1 LVRCSRSAGS
11 RGEVGGG
18 GLPGEERATGTEERR
33 MRRESRREPSS
44 RRKSQPVFI
53 FTRVFPG
60 HIKTSRAAGGDG
72 KKGTGRTHAL
82 EFSERGWA
90 ARSDLGKLFKGS
102 FLKQ

>member
-60 HIKTSRAAGGDG
+60 YIKLLGMGKRSREDPAF
-72 KKGTGRTHAL
+72 
-82 EFSERGWA
+82 EFSEKGWVY
-90 ARSDLGKLFKGS
+90 RPQGFGETI
-102 FLKQ
+102 